1 MSQRDW
7 CWLKVDISTLEPWW
21 NRTLRSNA
29 YSDNRPLA
37 PVCKHLKNTWTFNWA
52 WEWYGSPQ
60 NVVNTKM
67 QLFISSAANS
77 FKLFIWRKKKWIHH
91 YIFNHR
97 DEIEKRNAFGRVGGV
112 CYSQNWS
119 GIVAPHRQTFRKLTL
134 NEFIFNVML
143 IRLLQKV
150 HRESEKVWVCVEE
163 KLNESKHA
171 VVRPSVLVQCAM
183 FTLTLICG

>member
-1 MSQRDW
+1 MYVVIKTDFSS
-7 CWLKVDISTLEPWW
+7 WLVLIKSWHFNTWQPWW
-21 NRTLRSNA
+21 NRTLRSNT

-77 FKLFIWRKKKWIHH
+77 FKLFIWKKKCIHH
-91 YIFNHR
+91 YIFYHR

-112 CYSQNWS
+112 HYSQNWS
-119 GIVAPHRQTFRKLTL
+119 GIVARFAKHSANWLWMNLFLMWCWCCFCRKCK
-134 NEFIFNVML
+134 IAYV
-143 IRLLQKV
+143 
-150 HRESEKVWVCVEE
+150 
-163 KLNESKHA
+163 
-171 VVRPSVLVQCAM
+171 
-183 FTLTLICG
+183 